1 MSHASS
7 SSQPEPEPEPQPNA
21 PRDVI
26 QLRFDQDGFPIG
38 LGSEKAPSK
47 LGRLVRTQVSIR
59 YKTWF
64 DVPGTVKDGVWEDM
78 KVLLYTL
85 KFIWNDLSYL
95 D

>member
-7 SSQPEPEPEPQPNA
+7 SSEPQPQPNA

-26 QLRFDQDGFPIG
+26 QLRFDRDGFPIG
-38 LGSEKAPSK
+38 PGSEKAPSK

-85 KFIWNDLSYL
+85 QFICNDLSYL